1 MAKRDGTRSR
11 RPSTRAPDAYDS
23 PWKDGMTT
31 FFKPF
36 LALFFPGVHDEID
49 WAAGVEHLD
58 VELRQVIRD
67 AELSEQRADKLVKV
81 RRIDGSERFLIVHVE
96 VQSGYDSDLP
106 GRIFTYNYR
115 TFDRHRVPVVSLVV
129 LGDTSPTWRPTDF
142 GWDVWGCKMGIEYP
156 VVKLMDYNER
166 WSELE
171 AETNPVALIA
181 MAHLKTKET
190 RGDTASR
197 LAWKRTLVRML
208 YERGYERQ
216 EVLELYRLLDWM
228 LKLPKKEEA
237 LFQEDLRRIEE
248 ELAMP
253 YVTAIERMGEERGF
267 LRGKQEGKKQ
277 GLEQGQKQGEI
288 KILKRLMSRQY
299 GPLPDWVD
307 ERLKKATPEDL
318 ERWTDLVLDERSL
331 DDLFGSNGSS

>member
-1 MAKRDGTRSR
+1 MAKRRGRGR
-11 RPSTRAPDAYDS
+11 RPHAQASDAYDS

-36 LALFFPGVHDEID
+36 MALFYPRVHAEID
-49 WAAGVEHLD
+49 WSAGVEHLD

-67 AELSEQRADKLVKV
+67 VEISEQRADKLVKV
-81 RRIDGSERFLIVHVE
+81 HRLDGSERYLILHVE
-96 VQSGYDSDLP
+96 VQSGYDADLP
-106 GRIFTYNYR
+106 CRIFTYNYR

-129 LGDTSPTWRPTDF
+129 LGDTSPTWRPGEF
-142 GWDVWGCKMGIEYP
+142 GWDVWECKMGIEFP
-156 VVKLMDYNER
+156 VVKLMDYNQR

-171 AETNPVALIA
+171 AETNPFALVV

-190 RGDTASR
+190 RGDVAGR

-228 LKLPKKEEA
+228 LKLPKDEEA

-253 YVTAIERMGEERGF
+253 YVTAIERMGEERGIKQ
-267 LRGKQEGKKQ
+267 GKQEGIQ
-277 GLEQGQKQGEI
+277 LGEI
-288 KILKRLMSRQY
+288 RVLKRQMSRRY
-299 GPLPDWVD
+299 GPLPGWV
-307 ERLKKATPEDL
+307 EKRLEQASLEDL
-318 ERWTDLVLDERSL
+318 ECWADRVLDSSSIDEV
-331 DDLFGSNGSS
+331 FGPNGN